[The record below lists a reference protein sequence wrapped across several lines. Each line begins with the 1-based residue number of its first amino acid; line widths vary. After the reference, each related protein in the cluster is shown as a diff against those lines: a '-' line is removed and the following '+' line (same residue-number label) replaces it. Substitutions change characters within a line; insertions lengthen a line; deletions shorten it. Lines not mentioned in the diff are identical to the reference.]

1 MLIKKEFE
9 DILKLKFPDNEFKAL
24 LKNTDEPYFNNKGYN
39 WRQWQIKSEGR
50 LTNAV
55 IHLYK
60 KNQKIEIDYDDHNL
74 IKTSTEQ
81 LKKDGY
87 LIVPN
92 FISNEEIDKIKN
104 DALKFDF
111 YNSLDKSKTQHPNKF
126 KSTEDLGPRYASNL
140 DNRDID
146 ISSPLGKILTNKF
159 FGEIAKNY
167 LGVKPYFCSGVY
179 MFSTKIKKSLSINE
193 TKTLAQHYHFDF
205 SHFKFLKFFI
215 YLTDVDINS
224 GPHVFVRN
232 SHGENCIFPKN
243 ANDFFSY
250 TVHPNGTLDGRINS
264 DFIEKN
270 YAPEDIITMCYP
282 KGTLIIED
290 TSGMHKGS
298 KILSG
303 SREMLSALYT
313 CSNYGQYNP
322 KTQLTIDTNGKDID
336 FLRPVSK
343 VWKQRQI
350 ENFKKHNKVSQ
361 YLKLKRKLSNIFL
374 N

>member
-92 FISNEEIDKIKN
+92 FISNEEVDKIKN

-111 YNSLDKSKTQHPNKF
+111 YNSLDKSKMQHPNKF

-179 MFSTKIKKSLSINE
+179 MFSTKIS
-193 TKTLAQHYHFDF
+193 T
-205 SHFKFLKFFI
+205 
-215 YLTDVDINS
+215 
-224 GPHVFVRN
+224 
-232 SHGENCIFPKN
+232 
-243 ANDFFSY
+243 
-250 TVHPNGTLDGRINS
+250 
-264 DFIEKN
+264 
-270 YAPEDIITMCYP
+270 
-282 KGTLIIED
+282 
-290 TSGMHKGS
+290 
-298 KILSG
+298 
-303 SREMLSALYT
+303 
-313 CSNYGQYNP
+313 
-322 KTQLTIDTNGKDID
+322 
-336 FLRPVSK
+336 
-343 VWKQRQI
+343 
-350 ENFKKHNKVSQ
+350 
-361 YLKLKRKLSNIFL
+361 
-374 N
+374 